1 MSFREFVFIDYKS
14 SHCDYRGVHIP
25 QRMQAHKIP
34 DDKPADSN
42 RSQTKYHG
50 ADGKPWFSL
59 YRSGHRGLRYTQNF
73 IRTYGLW
80 LCPRAKVCA

>member
-1 MSFREFVFIDYKS
+1 MYSFFAPLATVGSVEIVPQRTRVAEAGMSFREFVFIDYKS
-14 SHCDYRGVHIP
+14 SDCDYRGVHIP

-50 ADGKPWFSL
+50 ADGKP
-59 YRSGHRGLRYTQNF
+59 
-73 IRTYGLW
+73 
-80 LCPRAKVCA
+80 

>member
-50 ADGKPWFSL
+50 ADGKP
-59 YRSGHRGLRYTQNF
+59 
-73 IRTYGLW
+73 
-80 LCPRAKVCA
+80 